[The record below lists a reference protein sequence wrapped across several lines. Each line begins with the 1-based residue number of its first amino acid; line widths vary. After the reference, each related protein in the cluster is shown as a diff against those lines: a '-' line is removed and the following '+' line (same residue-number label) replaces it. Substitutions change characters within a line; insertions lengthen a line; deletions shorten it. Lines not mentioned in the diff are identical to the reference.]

1 LEKVEGLWRN
11 VSASSRILEHGEE
24 SEEKDRPWP
33 MKSSIF
39 AAGAAIFLFGLG
51 TAPVVSAQPLLTLD
65 EALGEAHRANARLPV
80 AAFDTLIAGASI
92 EEARG
97 ALGPS
102 LGLDGDLHGGAPS
115 AYASGDARLQAVL
128 DLPLYDGGRRRA
140 DLHTARAGLD
150 LSGARYR
157 SAVAEVDLEVRTRFA
172 EILGLDRELG
182 LVRRGRERLER
193 YVDLIQARKG
203 SGEPVAADL
212 LKAQVRLDS
221 EAADLEDL
229 GERRDLAR
237 LEFNDLLGRDP
248 ADSLEL
254 APLPRPSPPVPGG
267 ANPWENT
274 PDLLAAR
281 LVHRVELSRIDAV
294 RAERRPHLDLSA
306 NAGTE
311 PILGSSDPAPLNTGT
326 GSGAEVTLSFSWPL
340 WDTGA
345 YRGRLRQATL
355 GARQAEAETV
365 AVRRSVHLG
374 WSEART
380 DMVHLYR
387 QIETWESAVPL
398 AEEAYLQAE
407 SSYRG
412 GGASALDVLDA
423 FDQWIQAGRS
433 AAQAEVAYR
442 GAEARALRWGTP

>member
-1 LEKVEGLWRN
+1 MNQSSHRLLPAATIAVAIVLFGAAVPR
-11 VSASSRILEHGEE
+11 SA
-24 SEEKDRPWP
+24 
-33 MKSSIF
+33 
-39 AAGAAIFLFGLG
+39 AAGA
-51 TAPVVSAQPLLTLD
+51 PLTLE
-65 EALGEAHRANARLPV
+65 EALREAHRANARLPV
-80 AAFDTLIAGASI
+80 AAMDTLIAGASV

-97 ALGPS
+97 AMGPG
-102 LGLDGDLHGGAPS
+102 LGLDGDVHGGTPS
-115 AYASGDARLQAVL
+115 TYASGDARLQAVL
-128 DLPLYDGGRRRA
+128 DLPLYDGGRLRA

-157 SAVAEVDLEVRTRFA
+157 AAAVEVDLEVRTRFA
-172 EILGLDRELG
+172 EILGLDRELELARQG
-182 LVRRGRERLER
+182 KERLNR
-193 YVDLIQARKG
+193 YVDVIEARKG

-212 LKAQVRLDS
+212 LKARVRLDA
-221 EAADLEDL
+221 ETADLEDL
-229 GERRDLAR
+229 QGRRDQAR

-254 APLPRPSPPVPGG
+254 APLRPPAPPGPGE
-267 ANPWENT
+267 ANPWERT
-274 PDLLAAR
+274 PDLRAAR
-281 LVHRVELSRIDAV
+281 LAHRVELTRIDAV

-311 PILGSSDPAPLNTGT
+311 PTLGSTDPAPLNTGT

-345 YRGRLRQATL
+345 YRGRLRQAKL
-355 GARQAEAETV
+355 SAMQAEAETV
-365 AVRRSVHLG
+365 AVRRSVRLG
-374 WSEART
+374 WNEART
-380 DMVHLYR
+380 DMAHLFR
-387 QIETWESAVPL
+387 QIETWDHAVPL

-433 AAQAEVAYR
+433 AARAVVAYR
-442 GAEARALRWGTP
+442 EAEARALRWGAP